1 MKKLVA
7 FMLVVILAFCTAV
20 AVAEGKLTVT
30 SKNAIIK
37 IGNDSGI
44 FVARV
49 ENTGDESIYYDN
61 GKLVIFSADDDVL
74 VSGNYIYSS
83 PSDVLLK
90 PGEYTYCYDF
100 LWDSSLKNAKIGEI
114 KFSVTSNTRGNN
126 YEQIPATA
134 VLDLSGNE
142 SFTYNYVNVTFANT
156 TDDILYGAYVVTAI
170 TDDENNL
177 VYVDRQDYDNMGIHP
192 GSTVTVKMYI
202 DSDYINYYEI
212 NGIKLANV
220 EARVYYKLSN

>member
-177 VYVDRQDYDNMGIHP
+177 VYVDRQDNMGIHP

>member
-49 ENTGDESIYYDN
+49 ENTGDESIYYHN